1 MNSILNTKGSLLSY
15 KQLRRETALGLH
27 RFKFYDRSDGI
38 CRWLNDGEIIEFTAI
53 KVKNNYNAEFEINH
67 DATRQMWLSQ
77 FRGIY
82 LNPTKLD
89 HVVVPSHTLNDGTEL
104 DFRHMSPMQ
113 VWRKISGKR
122 FRVSINVDYPI
133 VIDEWNEKVRAL
145 STTSKVVAYLN
156 ENLDSENYDAVHGMT
171 KVARCYEL
179 IEV

>member
-1 MNSILNTKGSLLSY
+1 MNSILNSKGSVLTY

-27 RFKFYDRSDGI
+27 RFKSYDWSDGI

-67 DATRQMWLSQ
+67 EATRQMWLSQ

-82 LNPTKLD
+82 LNPNKLN
-89 HVVVPSHTLNDGTEL
+89 HGVLPTHTLKDGTEL
-104 DFRHMSPMQ
+104 DFYHMSPMQ

-122 FRVSINVDYPI
+122 FRVSINADYPI
-133 VIDEWNEKVRAL
+133 VIDEWNEKVCVL
-145 STTSKVVAYLN
+145 STISKVVAYLN